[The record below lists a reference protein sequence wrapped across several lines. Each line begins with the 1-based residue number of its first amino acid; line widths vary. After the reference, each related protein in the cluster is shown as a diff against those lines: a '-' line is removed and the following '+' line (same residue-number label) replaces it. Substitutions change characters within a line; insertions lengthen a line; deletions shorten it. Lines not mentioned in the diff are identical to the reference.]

1 MNFRD
6 QLKSDFDEIFLKE
19 FGQEITLERNGK
31 HIATIK
37 AIVSRGDILCSTD
50 SDIRAGDVLIQHQ
63 RRYDVR
69 SVSLD
74 NGALRVKPNFSP
86 TAS

>member
-1 MNFRD
+1 MLKD
-6 QLKSDFDEIFLKE
+6 QLKRDFDEIFLKE
-19 FGQEITLERNGK
+19 FGEEFKLERNGK
-31 HIATIK
+31 HIATLK
-37 AIVSRGDILCSTD
+37 AIISRGDILCSTE

-74 NGALRVKPNFSP
+74 NGALRVKPNFSL
-86 TAS
+86 TMS